1 MESIR
6 VRSPR
11 GEELSFPD
19 QERLSGAF
27 ADGAITAEWLVYER
41 LSGEWVALGD
51 SAGAGTPAAT
61 PAGTPRRSRDI
72 VLIYPS
78 SEGAV
83 PGNSYSDATTDP
95 LDLVSILT
103 PGEIDRVLGRSP
115 RAGGNEAMASIG

>member
-1 MESIR
+1 MEPIR

-11 GEELSFPD
+11 GEELSFSD
-19 QERLSGAF
+19 QEQLSRAF

-41 LSGEWVALGD
+41 LSGEWLALGD
-51 SAGAGTPAAT
+51 SAGSGTLSVT

-72 VLIYPS
+72 ILIYPS
-78 SEGAV
+78 EGAG

-103 PGEIDRVLGRSP
+103 PGEIDRVLGR
-115 RAGGNEAMASIG
+115 RRQVGGGGAMAGMG